1 MTTVLHVISGL
12 GLGGA
17 ERMHVET
24 AIGLQ
29 HRGLAQHV
37 VSLRGRGQYADDLE
51 SAGVPVSAF
60 DIVSAT
66 QALSALWRL
75 RQVVHRI
82 QPDIIQGWMYHGDLA
97 ALATHLVAHGRSRR
111 RLCWNIRA
119 SNLEDVR
126 YTKLIRTC
134 GLFSRWPDVIVANS
148 EAGAKFHTAHGYH
161 PRRIIVI
168 PNGID
173 TDKFCPDPI
182 ARSMLRA
189 ELGLGDKVVAVHVAR
204 VDPMKDHA
212 MFLAAMASLP
222 DTLGLLVGAGTETL
236 VCPPNVHALG
246 IRRDVER
253 VYAAADLVVLSSA
266 FGEGF
271 SNALAEGMSAGL
283 VPVATDV
290 GDAERIIGLTGHVV
304 APRNPT
310 ALAAAIKAEAALSPD
325 QRRDRGLQARARIV
339 GSFARGRAIEAY
351 ARLYQE
357 ICRGDGTVNGHPAA
371 IL

>member
-17 ERMHVET
+17 ERMLAET
-24 AIGLQ
+24 AIGL
-29 HRGLAQHV
+29 HHHGLAQHV
-37 VSLRGRGQYADDLE
+37 VSLRGRGPYADDLAA
-51 SAGVPVSAF
+51 AGIAVRAL
-60 DIVSAT
+60 DIVSAPR
-66 QALSALWRL
+66 ALAVLWRL
-75 RQVVHRI
+75 RKLVHRI
-82 QPDIIQGWMYHGDLA
+82 KPDIIQGWMYHGDLA
-97 ALATHLVAHGRSRR
+97 ALAAHLIARGRSRR
-111 RLCWNIRA
+111 RLCWNVRA
-119 SNLEDVR
+119 SDMDDIR
-126 YTKLIRTC
+126 YAKLIRIC
-134 GLFSRWPDVIVANS
+134 GLFSRWPDVVVANS
-148 EAGAKFHTAHGYH
+148 EAGARFHTARGYR
-161 PRRIIVI
+161 PRRIVVI

-173 TDKFCPDPI
+173 TDKFCPDPR
-182 ARSMLRA
+182 ARSALRA

-212 MFLAAMASLP
+212 TFLAAMASLP
-222 DTLGLLVGAGTETL
+222 AIVGLVVGAGTENL
-236 VCPPNVHALG
+236 VCPPNVRALG
-246 IRRDVER
+246 VRRDIER
-253 VYAAADLVVLSSA
+253 VYAAADLVVSSSA

-290 GDAERIIGLTGHVV
+290 GDARRIVGPAGHII

-339 GSFARGRAIEAY
+339 GSFARAQAIDAY

-357 ICRGDGTVNGHPAA
+357 ITGDPMAS
-371 IL
+371 L

>member
-1 MTTVLHVISGL
+1 MKTVLHVISGL

-17 ERMHVET
+17 ERMLVET

-37 VSLRGRGQYADDLE
+37 VSLRGRGRYAGDLK

-60 DIVSAT
+60 DIVSAP

-75 RQVVHRI
+75 RQVVRRI

-97 ALATHLVAHGRSRR
+97 ATAAHLVAQGRSCR
-111 RLCWNIRA
+111 RLIWNIRA
-119 SNLEDVR
+119 SNLESARD
-126 YTKLIRTC
+126 TKLIRIC
-134 GLFSRWPDVIVANS
+134 GLFSRRPDVIVANS
-148 EAGAKFHTAHGYH
+148 EAGAKFHIAHGYS
-161 PRRIIVI
+161 PRHIVVI

-173 TDKFCPDPI
+173 TDKFCPDPV
-182 ARSMLRA
+182 ARSTLRA

-204 VDPMKDHA
+204 VDPMKDHVAFLSA
-212 MFLAAMASLP
+212 MTNLP
-222 DTLGLLVGAGTETL
+222 GVSGLLVGAGTETL
-236 VCPPNVHALG
+236 VCPPNVRALG

-253 VYAAADLVVLSSA
+253 VYAAADLVVSSSA

-271 SNALAEGMSAGL
+271 SNVLAEGMSAGL
-283 VPVATDV
+283 VPVATDA
-290 GDAERIIGLTGHVV
+290 GDAVRIVGLTGHVV

-310 ALAAAIKAEAALSPD
+310 ALASAIRAEAALSPD
-325 QRRDRGLQARARIV
+325 QRRDRGLQARARIID
-339 GSFARGRAIEAY
+339 SFANARAIEAY

-357 ICRGDGTVNGHPAA
+357 IRRGDGIATDINQAA
-371 IL
+371 C